1 MSKDSEKVSVIAKFA
16 GVVVPILFI
25 IASLI
30 LNTAYRE
37 ALFLMGLNEIDTMQ
51 ANGSGF
57 LNFLE
62 NIFSLLANPIIVVIV
77 LVVELVVVK

>member
-1 MSKDSEKVSVIAKFA
+1 MSKDSENGSVIVKFA
-16 GVVVPILFI
+16 GVVVPVVLI